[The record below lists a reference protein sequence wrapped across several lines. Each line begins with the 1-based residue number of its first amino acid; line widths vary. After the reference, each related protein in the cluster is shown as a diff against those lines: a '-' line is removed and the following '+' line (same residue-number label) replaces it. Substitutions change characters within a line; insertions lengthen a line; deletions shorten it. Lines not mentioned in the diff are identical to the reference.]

1 MTEAE
6 PTAVRLP
13 VEARASI
20 TQLIAELQIAADAA
34 VMGLEATAQLL
45 NKPGELLSITSHI
58 NAIGDG
64 VAQLSGRWNALLAL
78 ADAPKGGAA

>member
-1 MTEAE
+1 MTSADHSAARI
-6 PTAVRLP
+6 PT
-13 VEARASI
+13 EARASI

-45 NKPGELLSITSHI
+45 NKPGELKSITAHI

-64 VAQLSGRWNALLAL
+64 VAQLAGRWNALLAL
-78 ADAPKGGAA
+78 ADGGAA